1 MKVRVLESV
10 RKDLVDGFYFYE
22 KQADGIGTYFLESIY
37 SDIDSPSDNAGI
49 HPVYFGEYHR
59 LLAARFPFAVYY
71 KVMEDAALVHAVL
84 DCRREPAWIRSILS

>member
-1 MKVRVLESV
+1 MKVRVLESA

-37 SDIDSPSDNAGI
+37 SDIDSLSDNAGI

-71 KVMEDAALVHAVL
+71 KVMEDAAVVYAVL
-84 DCRREPAWIRSILS
+84 DCRREPAWIRSVLN

>member
-1 MKVRVLESV
+1 MKVRVLESA

-22 KQADGIGTYFLESIY
+22 KQGDGIGTYFLESIY
-37 SDIDSPSDNAGI
+37 AAIDSLSENAGI

-71 KVMEDAALVHAVL
+71 KVIEDAALVYAVL